1 MEFQSTLP
9 ARGATYCGGEMSI
22 TIKFQSTLPARGAT
36 IECASCHYCGKISI
50 HAPRTGS
57 DHIYAHFPLGA
68 GNFNPRSPHG
78 ERRARRWTACGL
90 YGISIHA
97 PRTGSDDVVVAPRLF
112 LNISIHAPRTGS
124 DLQLPEIPE
133 VEPYFNPRSPHGERP
148 DRAHRRAGAAEDF
161 NPRSP
166 HGERRRRITKE
177 CWQEEYFNPRSPHGE
192 RQRRPAHRGA
202 VRGFQST
209 LPARGATRMA
219 LPDALP
225 QAISIHA
232 PRTGSDMLGR
242 KKMANV
248 MTHFNPRSPHGER
261 QSSRASCPATK
272 RISIHA
278 PRTGSDADVVQSL
291 CVDEGFQSTLPA
303 RGATPQ
309 VVF

>member
-1 MEFQSTLP
+1 MRRRPAPCRRWNFNPRSPHGERRIAAGKCPLPLNFNPRSPHGERQSSAPLATTA
-9 ARGATYCGGEMSI
+9 AR
-22 TIKFQSTLPARGAT
+22 FQSTLPARGAT
-36 IECASCHYCGKISI
+36 IYMRI
-50 HAPRTGS
+50 
-57 DHIYAHFPLGA
+57 FPSAL
-68 GNFNPRSPHG
+68 
-78 ERRARRWTACGL
+78 E
-90 YGISIHA
+90 ISIHA

-133 VEPYFNPRSPHGERP
+133 VEP
-148 DRAHRRAGAAEDF
+148 
-161 NPRSP
+161 
-166 HGERRRRITKE
+166 
-177 CWQEEYFNPRSPHGE
+177 YFNPRSPHGE

-261 QSSRASCPATK
+261 GLKCVPAEVSAPTK
-272 RISIHA
+272 RRSPCGERGLKYRADGCQKTTCGVA